1 MACPIKSLELC
12 INEAFLDLL
21 RPTRPSSP
29 LPGRMALGGMGTGP
43 ICLSKLTRKVPPAPT
58 TTIHSKAQVASVLFT
73 LVTLFRT

>member
-43 ICLSKLTRKVPPAPT
+43 ICLSKLT
-58 TTIHSKAQVASVLFT
+58 
-73 LVTLFRT
+73 